1 MDLSAEG
8 APVSAPVPMD
18 RARRQQG
25 LSLVELMVALLI
37 GLILLAGVFQIYLSG
52 RQSAHAQEDLARMQE
67 NGRYAMDLITRDLR
81 RAGYWGGNADVGQ
94 ITGNPGPEPADGTCS
109 NNNDRWGR
117 MVERRV
123 FGVNDDNAGYTACAT
138 NYQHGDILT
147 IRYASFDPVDETAL
161 DASRLY
167 LRSSLFSG
175 RIMRGSNPGENV
187 IAPFAAD
194 VPVVRELQANA
205 YYVGTG
211 QPRCSRTGEDVPV
224 LRRVILNPDGNPEHE
239 EVVPGVEHLQIR
251 YLVADSDTYVDANT
265 VTLNNDWA
273 DVSAVRVWLL
283 MRSECP
289 EPGLN
294 NTTTYVMG
302 DIEYPD
308 APDDFRRQLYVATVM
323 LRNWTN

>member
-1 MDLSAEG
+1 M
-8 APVSAPVPMD
+8 PMD

-52 RQSAHAQEDLARMQE
+52 RQSANAQEDLARMQE
-67 NGRYAMDLITRDLR
+67 NGRYAMDVITRDLR
-81 RAGYWGGNADVGQ
+81 RAGYWGGNADATQ
-94 ITGNPGPEPADGTCS
+94 IMGDPGREEPDGTCT
-109 NNNDRWGR
+109 DDDWGR

-123 FGVNDDNAGYTACAT
+123 FGVNDAATGYGCAAVAE
-138 NYQHGDILT
+138 YERGDILT
-147 IRYASFDPVDETAL
+147 VRYASFDPIAATTPLEEN
-161 DASRLY
+161 RLY

-175 RIMRGSNPGENV
+175 RIMRGSNANNNAANEIV
-187 IAPFAAD
+187 QFAAD
-194 VPVVRELQANA
+194 EPVVRELRANA

-211 QPRCSRTGEDVPV
+211 QPSCSRTGEDVPV
-224 LRRVILNPDGNPEHE
+224 LRRVQLVPRTPLNPRGVQSQ

-251 YLVADSDTYVDANT
+251 YLVAGSDTYVDADT

-294 NTTTYVMG
+294 NATTYVMG